1 MGLTVASLTFN
12 IAADLFPNIWTMI
25 TQLISTG
32 ILFLVVKHFL
42 WQPAREFLDKR
53 AEYAQ
58 DQIAQAEGLRHEAAK
73 MNADADSTLKNAG
86 AQAREI
92 IDKAKHDSLVL
103 KDSIL
108 KDAKQEA
115 DIKLEAARKEIE
127 YEKQAMRNEV
137 TKEIV
142 DVALAAT
149 EKLLLDKVTDDDDRL
164 AIEKFVKEVS
174 AK

>member
-1 MGLTVASLTFN
+1 MN
-12 IAADLFPNIWTMI
+12 IDIAGKLFPNPITMLV
-25 TQLISTG
+25 QLLSTG
-32 ILFLVVKHFL
+32 VLLYYVKKLL
-42 WQPAREFLDKR
+42 WIPAREYLAQR
-53 AEYAQ
+53 ADYAQ
-58 DQIAQAEGLRHEAAK
+58 EQIAQAEGLRNEAAK
-73 MNADADSTLKNAG
+73 LNAEADHALKNAG

-92 IDKAKHDSLVL
+92 IDKAKQDSLVL
-103 KDSIL
+103 KESIL

-115 DIKLEAARKEIE
+115 DTKLEAARKEIE

-149 EKLLLDKVTDDDDRL
+149 EKLLLEKVTDDDDRL

-174 AK
+174 SK